1 VPENIAPPR
10 VRSVMSS
17 YHPIARISAL
27 AFIGLLSACHGQ
39 TDVARPAGSARLGA
53 ITIGRLAC
61 GSCHVI
67 PGIEGA
73 DGRVGPPLA
82 HFASQQTI
90 AGKLPNSPEY
100 LKRFLKAPRA
110 IVPNGVM
117 PDLGLSDDQVRDIA
131 AYLYELK

>member
-1 VPENIAPPR
+1 
-10 VRSVMSS
+10 MSS
-17 YHPIARISAL
+17 YHPIARVSGL
-27 AFIGLLSACHGQ
+27 ASMVLLSACHGQ

-53 ITIGRLAC
+53 ITITRQAC

-90 AGKLPNSPEY
+90 AGKLPNSPAS

-110 IVPNGVM
+110 VVTNGAM

-131 AYLYELK
+131 AYLYALK

>member
-1 VPENIAPPR
+1 
-10 VRSVMSS
+10 MSS
-17 YHPIARISAL
+17 HYPIACVSGL
-27 AFIGLLSACHGQ
+27 AIIGLLSACHGQ
-39 TDVARPAGSARLGA
+39 TDVARPAGSAQLGA
-53 ITIGRLAC
+53 ITIGRQAC

-90 AGKLPNSPEY
+90 AGTLPNSPGN

-110 IVPNGVM
+110 VVRNGTM

>member
-1 VPENIAPPR
+1 
-10 VRSVMSS
+10 MCS
-17 YHPIARISAL
+17 YHPIARVSGLAL
-27 AFIGLLSACHGQ
+27 MVLISACHGQ
-39 TDVARPAGSARLGA
+39 TDVARPVGSAQLGA
-53 ITIGRLAC
+53 ITIGRQTC
-61 GSCHVI
+61 GSCHAI

-90 AGKLPNSPEY
+90 VGKLPNSPGN

-110 IVPNGVM
+110 VVANGAM

-131 AYLYELK
+131 AYLYTLK

>member
-1 VPENIAPPR
+1 
-10 VRSVMSS
+10 MSS
-17 YHPIARISAL
+17 YHPLARASGL

-39 TDVARPAGSARLGA
+39 TDVARSAGSAQLGA
-53 ITIGRLAC
+53 ITIGRQAC

-82 HFASQQTI
+82 HFASQQII
-90 AGKLPNSPEY
+90 AGTLPNSPDN

-110 IVPNGVM
+110 VVPNGAM
-117 PDLGLSDDQVRDIA
+117 PDLGLSDDQIRDIA

>member
-1 VPENIAPPR
+1 
-10 VRSVMSS
+10 MSS
-17 YHPIARISAL
+17 CHPIARVSGL
-27 AFIGLLSACHGQ
+27 AFIALLSACHGQ
-39 TDVARPAGSARLGA
+39 TDVARPAGSAQLGA
-53 ITIGRLAC
+53 ITIGRQAC

-82 HFASQQTI
+82 HFAAQQTI
-90 AGKLPNSPEY
+90 AGTLPNSPDN

-110 IVPNGVM
+110 VVPNGTM

-131 AYLYELK
+131 AYLYGLK

>member
-1 VPENIAPPR
+1 
-10 VRSVMSS
+10 MSS
-17 YHPIARISAL
+17 YHPIACVSGL
-27 AFIGLLSACHGQ
+27 AIIGLLSACHGQ
-39 TDVARPAGSARLGA
+39 TDVARPAGSAHLGA
-53 ITIGRLAC
+53 ITIGREAC

-90 AGKLPNSPEY
+90 AGTLPNSPDN

-110 IVPNGVM
+110 VVSNGAM
-117 PDLGLSDDQVRDIA
+117 PDLGLTDDQVRDIA
-131 AYLYELK
+131 AYLYQLK

>member
-1 VPENIAPPR
+1 
-10 VRSVMSS
+10 MSS
-17 YHPIARISAL
+17 YHPVARVSGFAIIA
-27 AFIGLLSACHGQ
+27 LLSACHGQ
-39 TDVARPAGSARLGA
+39 TDVARPAGSAQLGA
-53 ITIGRLAC
+53 ITIGRQAC

-90 AGKLPNSPEY
+90 AGKLPNFPGN

-110 IVPNGVM
+110 VAANGAM

-131 AYLYELK
+131 AYLYTLK